1 MKKKF
6 ISVALFG
13 AVIIASSSVLSSCKD
28 YDDDISSVQGELHTG
43 LDALNAQYNALN
55 EALEAA
61 KSEAKAAQE
70 AATAAI
76 NEAQST
82 ADEGVKA
89 AAEAKAE
96 AELAKQAAAEAKAD
110 AIAEAQK
117 LVEEV
122 KKMIPSTDGFIT
134 DETLNAKVEE
144 LLAKIAAVDVTDE
157 LAALK
162 DQLNGINLDEVSSA
176 IEQMKI
182 QLEAVQKFESLI
194 TANQN
199 SITDLQSKYAEI
211 NKSIE
216 TINTE
221 MEGLAKL
228 SDVTNLEERVKAA
241 EEALKNVQQDVT
253 IVNQNL
259 VTILGKGLRG
269 LVFYPN
275 LFINGI
281 EAAEY
286 GFVRNTVMV
295 DNKNAK
301 LTGTDNEDNAYT
313 LLGNHTNGRAIDYT
327 EGSNTADVNPYVE
340 ISYHMNPSNAEVKEA
355 GNVAFIS
362 RNAEVIGLRSTE
374 ANVGGIAAKGVST
387 ANGKLNVK
395 IQANGAALEKANVR
409 YAYVNFDDENL
420 YDLTAKDMNDVLQV
434 LYSIYGDFTHLF
446 LDEIQNID
454 GWHLFVN
461 RMLRKGI
468 RILLTGSNS
477 KLLSGELASHLT
489 GRHHTVELLPFSF
502 KDWCNYNYIAIE
514 PLTTKNMGLLMG
526 AFDQYLRQGGFPELL
541 VENNRTG
548 YVDSLFHNII
558 TQDIQKRFKVKY
570 IDSLERLAGHLLNI
584 SPTVIVKDKL
594 QEQFGFKSHHTLG
607 NYLSYLAQVYM
618 ICKVSKYS
626 SKSKERSVAEK
637 VYAIDVAFMNGRE
650 NAFAGENLGWRLETI
665 VYLELR
671 RRRIRTTEEDIYY
684 FDNGNTEADFVVC
697 EGNKTLGVYQVAYDI
712 GNPKTRRREINGAV
726 SAARNTR
733 CDNVF
738 ILTDH
743 QSETIVHEGITINVM
758 PVWEWIVREG

>member
-1 MKKKF
+1 MRSGVPRKQDYYTPPGISAVKF
-6 ISVALFG
+6 RRTLDLQAVKTLFSPGIS
-13 AVIIASSSVLSSCKD
+13 AVKLNFIIF
-28 YDDDISSVQGELHTG
+28 I
-43 LDALNAQYNALN
+43 
-55 EALEAA
+55 A
-61 KSEAKAAQE
+61 KSEAMS
-70 AATAAI
+70 I
-76 NEAQST
+76 R
-82 ADEGVKA
+82 
-89 AAEAKAE
+89 
-96 AELAKQAAAEAKAD
+96 ELERVLLD
-110 AIAEAQK
+110 QK
-117 LVEEV
+117 
-122 KKMIPSTDGFIT
+122 
-134 DETLNAKVEE
+134 EE
-144 LLAKIAAVDVTDE
+144 LDVLRSKAFCHRDE
-157 LAALK
+157 ERLL
-162 DQLNGINLDEVSSA
+162 NLDS
-176 IEQMKI
+176 
-182 QLEAVQKFESLI
+182 
-194 TANQN
+194 N
-199 SITDLQSKYAEI
+199 
-211 NKSIE
+211 
-216 TINTE
+216 
-221 MEGLAKL
+221 LAQ
-228 SDVTNLEERVKAA
+228 V
-241 EEALKNVQQDVT
+241 
-253 IVNQNL
+253 
-259 VTILGKGLRG
+259 
-269 LVFYPN
+269 
-275 LFINGI
+275 
-281 EAAEY
+281 
-286 GFVRNTVMV
+286 
-295 DNKNAK
+295 
-301 LTGTDNEDNAYT
+301 
-313 LLGNHTNGRAIDYT
+313 
-327 EGSNTADVNPYVE
+327 
-340 ISYHMNPSNAEVKEA
+340 
-355 GNVAFIS
+355 
-362 RNAEVIGLRSTE
+362 VIGVRRSGKSTLCFNTLE
-374 ANVGGIAAKGVST
+374 NANVK
-387 ANGKLNVK
+387 
-395 IQANGAALEKANVR
+395 

-502 KDWCNYNYIAIE
+502 KDWCIYNDIAIE

-526 AFDQYLRQGGFPELL
+526 AFDQYMRQGGFPELL
-541 VENNRTG
+541 VENNRTS

-637 VYAIDVAFMNGRE
+637 VYAIDVAFMNRRE

-671 RRRIRTTEEDIYY
+671 RRIKTTAEDIYY

-712 GNPKTRRREINGAV
+712 ENPKTRRREINGAV

-743 QSETIVHEGITINVM
+743 QSETIVHDSITINVM
-758 PVWEWIVREG
+758 PVWEWIVIR